1 MNLLCNSELFYSISE
16 ETVEELKLLIKQA
29 IDVIQSLVIHVPPLV
44 VDCSPHPD
52 INSGAYPGKKV
63 AGLEA
68 EKYVTTQSALFYSY
82 KGQLVAR
89 TGELSPIASISKA
102 VLAQFWSD
110 FLKSQFQIDE
120 KSSSERDHTKATN
133 NSQEVIHLLNKDVKY
148 RKDYK
153 TCSDEQIVPHQIIPI
168 PQQHPPHQIIPIPQQ
183 HPPHHIIPIPQQH
196 TRTKS
201 RNFPRDH
208 MMFFFL
214 FCLLLF
220 SLLILIISNLIIL

>member
-1 MNLLCNSELFYSISE
+1 MTLLCKYELFCSVAE
-16 ETVEELKLLIKQA
+16 EMGEELKLLIKQA

-89 TGELSPIASISKA
+89 TGELSPIASISKD
-102 VLAQFWSD
+102 VLAQFWPD

-183 HPPHHIIPIPQQH
+183 H

-220 SLLILIISNLIIL
+220 SLLILIISNFIIL

>member
-1 MNLLCNSELFYSISE
+1 MTLLCKNELFCSVSE
-16 ETVEELKLLIKQA
+16 EMGEQLKLLIKQA
-29 IDVIQSLVIHVPPLV
+29 KDVIQSLLIHVPPLV

-82 KGQLVAR
+82 KGQSVAK
-89 TGELSPIASISKA
+89 TGELSSIASISTSKDA
-102 VLAQFWSD
+102 LAQFWPD

-133 NSQEVIHLLNKDVKY
+133 NSQEVNKGY
-148 RKDYK
+148 RRDKTCNDKQMQQYK
-153 TCSDEQIVPHQIIPI
+153 TPI
-168 PQQHPPHQIIPIPQQ
+168 S
-183 HPPHHIIPIPQQH
+183 QQH

-201 RNFPRDH
+201 RNRILPNNHNTFY
-208 MMFFFL
+208 FL
-214 FCLLLF
+214 RYILF
-220 SLLILIISNLIIL
+220 